1 MSDSNL
7 NGQSSEK
14 VRVVAD
20 EQYGEEHE
28 PKKNPLQYGLALP
41 IAKRFQKEIGE
52 TCNRKFNNGAQ
63 MAVTVAAFIFRSML
77 VNTVRQL
84 YKNDVEA
91 GKAFISTVYDQAKKD
106 ALEDWVS
113 A

>member
-1 MSDSNL
+1 VSESNL

-14 VRVVAD
+14 VLAVVV

-28 PKKNPLQYGLALP
+28 PKNALQYRLALP

-91 GKAFISTVYDQAKKD
+91 GKAFISKVYDQAKKD